1 MDTRTVLI
9 VDDDNRLANYTTEA
23 YVSVIAQ
30 LSQANEPAI
39 ILLGASVQGRDIS
52 GRLAARLRVGV
63 AQPTQIATGRPNVF
77 ELNEPDDSRSLQ
89 VIDAEF
95 ILDDSQLKT
104 RVVESIQN
112 AGGKADLI
120 IFLTPYA

>member
-9 VDDDNRLANYTTEA
+9 VDDDNRLADYTTET
-23 YVSVIAQ
+23 YVSVVAQ

-39 ILLGASVQGRDIS
+39 ILLGASVREGISQADSLQGL
-52 GRLAARLRVGV
+52 RLAWLS
-63 AQPTQIATGRPNVF
+63 PPQIATARPNVF
-77 ELNEPDDSRSLQ
+77 GLNEPDDSRTLQ

-104 RVVESIQN
+104 RVVESIEEP
-112 AGGKADLI
+112 GGKVDLI
-120 IFLTPYA
+120 IFLTPYP